1 MTQLTGKRILLGVT
15 GGIAAYKAA
24 ELTRLLKT
32 AGVEVRVVMTDA
44 ATAFVGPLTF
54 QALSGNPVHTG
65 LLDPAEESAM
75 GHISLARWADL
86 LLIAP
91 ATADFMAR
99 LRAGLAGDLLA
110 ALCLAAECPI
120 ALAPAMNRAMWDNPA
135 TRENL
140 QVIEGRGMRVLG
152 PAQGEQACGE
162 TGWGRML
169 EPAEIVEQLALG
181 SASGPLAGL
190 KVLVSAGPTREPI
203 DPVRFISNRSSGK
216 MGYAVAAAAAA
227 AGARVLLVSGPVALE
242 APRGVDRV
250 AVESAEDMRLAVFR
264 RIGEQDIYIGAAAV
278 ADYTPAVAEER
289 KIKKNDERISLQLA
303 RTRDILA
310 EVAALPNPP
319 FTVGFAAETHG
330 LEDYARGK
338 LQSKRLDMIA
348 ANLVGQAE
356 GGFDSELNALQVFW
370 NGGSARLEMA
380 SKQRVGAQLVELIAK
395 RFHAKNT
402 A

>member
-1 MTQLTGKRILLGVT
+1 MTQLTGKCILLGVT

-32 AGVEVRVVMTDA
+32 AGAEVRVVMTDA

-120 ALAPAMNRAMWDNPA
+120 VLAPAMNRAMWDNPA

-140 QVIEGRGMRVLG
+140 QVIQGRGMRVLG

-181 SASGPLAGL
+181 SAPGPLVGL

-216 MGYAVAAAAAA
+216 MGYAVAAAAVA
-227 AGARVLLVSGPVALE
+227 AGARVVLVSGPVALE

-250 AVESAEDMRLAVFR
+250 AVESAEDMRLAIFR
-264 RIGEQDIYIGAAAV
+264 HIGEQDIYIGAAAV
-278 ADYTPAVAEER
+278 ADYTPAVAAER
-289 KIKKNDERISLQLA
+289 KIKKNDERVSLELA

-310 EVAALPNPP
+310 EVAALTNPP

-380 SKQRVGAQLVELIAK
+380 SKQRVGAQLVELIAQ